1 METSQFIDQLA
12 AGKSAEA
19 TDTLND
25 LLSARAF
32 QALED
37 RKVEIAKSVFG
48 GVDDTQTEEDL
59 DIEVQDTADTPTDE
73 QV

>member
-1 METSQFIDQLA
+1 METTQFIDQVA

-19 TDTLND
+19 ASTLND

-32 QALED
+32 EALEN
-37 RKVEIAKSVFG
+37 RKVEIAKSAFG
-48 GVDDTQTEEDL
+48 GVEDNQEDL
-59 DIEVQDTADTPTDE
+59 NVEVQDTADTPTDK

>member
-1 METSQFIDQLA
+1 METTQFIDQVA

-19 TDTLND
+19 ASTLND

-32 QALED
+32 EALEN
-37 RKVEIAKSVFG
+37 RKVEIAKSAFG
-48 GVDDTQTEEDL
+48 GVEDTQTEDDL
-59 DIEVQDTADTPTDE
+59 NVEVQDTADTPTDK

>member
-48 GVDDTQTEEDL
+48 GVDDTQTEEDF